1 MKENRKKLNCVI
13 DIVDRALHLNLLIV
27 SSSFNTFTKANQCT
41 LLHAFDGRD
50 SSILRFVEKNLDSR
64 NILDILFKTKVFL
77 QLIVIKVGF
86 HDGNLL
92 FICFQDEVFVTD
104 VFYDLVFVAINKKE
118 HALGKVRCPKDEDY

>member
-1 MKENRKKLNCVI
+1 M
-13 DIVDRALHLNLLIV
+13 
-27 SSSFNTFTKANQCT
+27 
-41 LLHAFDGRD
+41 
-50 SSILRFVEKNLDSR
+50 EKNLNSR
-64 NILDILFKTKVFL
+64 NILDTLFKTKVFL

-118 HALGKVRCPKDEDY
+118 YALGKVRCPKDEDY